1 MMTLLNDAEIRKNN
15 EKNIREINEKPLEM
29 VTEEDFP
36 YEKIVKYAPSLTIE
50 ELKRIKEEVLQM
62 A

>member
-1 MMTLLNDAEIRKNN
+1 MMTLFNDAEIRKID

-36 YEKIVKYAPSLTIE
+36 YEKIVKHTPSLTIE